1 MSFKLTLIM
10 PAYNEEATIET
21 IVRKVIKYNDV
32 HQLIVINDASTD
44 RTPKILK
51 SLAEEF
57 NCIEIINHHK
67 NSGKTAAL
75 KLGFTAISGDVVV
88 IQDADLEYD
97 PEEIPS
103 LIEPI
108 VKGWADVVYG
118 SRFRVRK
125 AGRVMYFY
133 HYLANVMLTF
143 ISNMFTNLNM
153 TDIETCYK
161 AFKAS
166 ILQNMT
172 ITSKGFGIE
181 IEMTA
186 KIAKLRGV
194 RVFEVPISYYGR
206 SYEEG
211 KKIHSIDGIWALWY
225 IIKYNCFCSTK
236 ASYSSPFKEILSKL
250 ELPFKT

>member
-1 MSFKLTLIM
+1 MSFKLSIIM
-10 PAYNEEATIET
+10 PAFNEEATIEA
-21 IVRKVIKYNDV
+21 IVRKVMKYNDV

-44 RTPKILK
+44 RTPEILK

-57 NCIEIINHHK
+57 HCIEVIDHLN

-75 KLGFTAISGDVVV
+75 KLGFTAISGNVVV

-97 PEEIPS
+97 PEEIPA

-108 VKGWADVVYG
+108 VKGLADVVYG
-118 SRFRVRK
+118 SRFRIRK
-125 AGRVMYFY
+125 TGRVMYFY

-143 ISNMFTNLNM
+143 ISNLFTNLNM

-161 AFKAS
+161 AFKS
-166 ILQNMT
+166 PILQNIT

-181 IEMTA
+181 IELTA
-186 KIAKLRGV
+186 KIAKLKGV

-211 KKIHSIDGIWALWY
+211 KKILISDGMWALWY
-225 IIKYNCFCSTK
+225 ILNIIVFVQ
-236 ASYSSPFKEILSKL
+236 
-250 ELPFKT
+250 

>member
-1 MSFKLTLIM
+1 MSFKLSIIM
-10 PAYNEEATIET
+10 PAFNEEATIEA
-21 IVRKVIKYNDV
+21 IVRKVMKYNDV

-44 RTPKILK
+44 RTPEILK

-57 NCIEIINHHK
+57 HCIEVIDHLN

-75 KLGFTAISGDVVV
+75 KLGFTAISGNVVV

-97 PEEIPS
+97 PEEIPA

-108 VKGWADVVYG
+108 VKGLADVVYG
-118 SRFRVRK
+118 SRFRIRK

-143 ISNMFTNLNM
+143 ISNLFTNLNM

-161 AFKAS
+161 AFKS
-166 ILQNMT
+166 PILQNIT

-181 IEMTA
+181 IELTA
-186 KIAKLRGV
+186 KIAKLKGV

-211 KKIHSIDGIWALWY
+211 KKILISDGMWALWY
-225 IIKYNCFCSTK
+225 IFKYNCFCSIK
-236 ASYSSPFKEILSKL
+236 KSFSLPHQEILK
-250 ELPFKT
+250 PFSTVK

>member
-1 MSFKLTLIM
+1 MSFKLSIIM
-10 PAYNEEATIET
+10 PAFNEEATIEA
-21 IVRKVIKYNDV
+21 IVRKVMKYNDV

-44 RTPKILK
+44 RTPEILK

-57 NCIEIINHHK
+57 HCIEVIDHLN

-75 KLGFTAISGDVVV
+75 KLGFTAISGNVVV

-97 PEEIPS
+97 PEDIPA
-103 LIEPI
+103 LIGPI
-108 VKGWADVVYG
+108 VKGLADVVYG
-118 SRFRVRK
+118 SRFRIRK

-143 ISNMFTNLNM
+143 ISNLFTNLNM

-161 AFKAS
+161 AFKS
-166 ILQNMT
+166 PILQNIT

-181 IEMTA
+181 IELTA
-186 KIAKLRGV
+186 KIAKLKGV
-194 RVFEVPISYYGR
+194 RVFEIPISYYGR

-211 KKIHSIDGIWALWY
+211 KKILISDGMWALWY
-225 IIKYNCFCSTK
+225 IFKYNCFCSIK
-236 ASYSSPFKEILSKL
+236 KSFS
-250 ELPFKT
+250 LPHRKY

>member
-1 MSFKLTLIM
+1 M
-10 PAYNEEATIET
+10 PAFNEESTIEA
-21 IVRKVIKYNDV
+21 IVRKVMKYNDV

-44 RTPKILK
+44 RTPEILK
-51 SLAEEF
+51 SIAEEF

-125 AGRVMYFY
+125 TGRVMYFY

-143 ISNMFTNLNM
+143 ISNLFTNLNM

-161 AFKAS
+161 AFKSS
-166 ILQNMT
+166 ILQNMK

-181 IEMTA
+181 IELTA

>member
-1 MSFKLTLIM
+1 M
-10 PAYNEEATIET
+10 PAFNEEATIEA
-21 IVRKVIKYNDV
+21 IVRKVMKYNDV

-44 RTPKILK
+44 RTPEILK

-57 NCIEIINHHK
+57 HCIEVIDHLN

-75 KLGFTAISGDVVV
+75 KLGFTAISGNVVV

-97 PEEIPS
+97 PEEIPA

-108 VKGWADVVYG
+108 VKGLADVVYG
-118 SRFRVRK
+118 SRFRIRK
-125 AGRVMYFY
+125 TGRVMYFY

-143 ISNMFTNLNM
+143 ISNLFTNLNM

-161 AFKAS
+161 AFKS
-166 ILQNMT
+166 PILQNIT

-181 IEMTA
+181 IELTA
-186 KIAKLRGV
+186 KIAKLKGV

-211 KKIHSIDGIWALWY
+211 KKILLSDGIWAFWY
-225 IIKYNCFCSTK
+225 IIKYNCFCSTE
-236 ASYSSPFKEILSKL
+236 ASYSIPCKEILSK
-250 ELPFKT
+250 

>member
-1 MSFKLTLIM
+1 MSFKLSIIM
-10 PAYNEEATIET
+10 PAFNEEATIEA
-21 IVRKVIKYNDV
+21 IVRKVMKYNDV

-44 RTPKILK
+44 RTPEILK

-57 NCIEIINHHK
+57 HCIEVIDHLN

-75 KLGFTAISGDVVV
+75 KLGFTAISGNVVV

-97 PEEIPS
+97 PEEIPA

-108 VKGWADVVYG
+108 VKGLADVVYG
-118 SRFRVRK
+118 SRFRIRK
-125 AGRVMYFY
+125 TGRVMYFY

-143 ISNMFTNLNM
+143 ISNLFTNLNM

-161 AFKAS
+161 AFKS
-166 ILQNMT
+166 PILQNIT

-181 IEMTA
+181 IELTA
-186 KIAKLRGV
+186 KIAKLKGV

-211 KKIHSIDGIWALWY
+211 KKILISDGMWALWY
-225 IIKYNCFCSTK
+225 IFKYNCFCSIK
-236 ASYSSPFKEILSKL
+236 KSFS
-250 ELPFKT
+250 LPHRKY

>member
-10 PAYNEEATIET
+10 PAYNEEATIEA
-21 IVRKVIKYNDV
+21 IVRKLMKYNDV

-44 RTPKILK
+44 RTPEILK

-67 NSGKTAAL
+67 NLGKTAAL
-75 KLGFTAISGDVVV
+75 KQGFTAISGDLVV

-108 VKGWADVVYG
+108 VKRWADVVYG
-118 SRFRVRK
+118 ARFRVRK
-125 AGRVMYFY
+125 TGRVMYFY

-143 ISNMFTNLNM
+143 ISNLFTNLNM

-161 AFKAS
+161 AFKSS
-166 ILQNMT
+166 ILQNIN

-181 IEMTA
+181 IELTA

-194 RVFEVPISYYGR
+194 RVYEVPISYYGR

-211 KKIHSIDGIWALWY
+211 KKIHAIDGIWALWY
-225 IIKYNCFCSTK
+225 IFKYNCFCSRK
-236 ASYSSPFKEILSKL
+236 KSFLRSHKEILK
-250 ELPFKT
+250 EI

>member
-1 MSFKLTLIM
+1 M

-21 IVRKVIKYNDV
+21 TIRKVMKFNDI

-44 RTPKILK
+44 RTSEILK

-75 KLGFTAISGDVVV
+75 KIGFTAISGDIVV

-108 VKGWADVVYG
+108 LKGWADVVYG

-125 AGRVMYFY
+125 TGRVMYFY

-143 ISNMFTNLNM
+143 ISNLFTNLNM

-186 KIAKLRGV
+186 KIAKLNGV

-211 KKIHSIDGIWALWY
+211 KKIHTIDGIWALWY
-225 IIKYNCFCSTK
+225 IIKYNCFCSLKKSFLRTQ
-236 ASYSSPFKEILSKL
+236 KEILK
-250 ELPFKT
+250 EI

>member
-1 MSFKLTLIM
+1 MSFKLSIIM
-10 PAYNEEATIET
+10 PAFNEEATIEA
-21 IVRKVIKYNDV
+21 IVRKVMKYNDV

-44 RTPKILK
+44 RTPEILK

-57 NCIEIINHHK
+57 HCIEVIHHLN

-75 KLGFTAISGDVVV
+75 KLGFTVISGNVVV

-97 PEEIPS
+97 PEEIPN

-108 VKGWADVVYG
+108 VKGLADVVYG
-118 SRFRVRK
+118 SRFRLRK
-125 AGRVMYFY
+125 TGRVMYFY

-143 ISNMFTNLNM
+143 ISNLFTNLNM

-161 AFKAS
+161 AFKS
-166 ILQNMT
+166 PILQNIT

-181 IEMTA
+181 IELTA
-186 KIAKLRGV
+186 KIAKLKGV

-211 KKIHSIDGIWALWY
+211 KKIYFSDGIWAFWY
-225 IIKYNCFCSTK
+225 VVKYNWFCSIK
-236 ASYSSPFKEILSKL
+236 KSFSLPHQEILKQ
-250 ELPFKT
+250 F

>member
-10 PAYNEEATIET
+10 AAYNEEATIET
-21 IVRKVIKYNDV
+21 TIRKVMKFNDI

-44 RTPKILK
+44 RTSEILK

-75 KLGFTAISGDVVV
+75 KIGFTAISGDIVV

-125 AGRVMYFY
+125 TGRVMYFY

-143 ISNMFTNLNM
+143 ISNLFTNLNM

-161 AFKAS
+161 AFKS
-166 ILQNMT
+166 PILQNMT
-172 ITSKGFGIE
+172 ITSKGFGVE
-181 IEMTA
+181 IELTA

-206 SYEEG
+206 GYEEG

-236 ASYSSPFKEILSKL
+236 ASYSSPIKEILSKL
-250 ELPFKT
+250 ELPVKT